1 MNETLE
7 INGPLEISEII
18 TMKEI
23 KTLFKDLHPA
33 FPSLCIPRIL
43 INIDEINID
52 ENYIANM
59 FYKLNI
65 GLIHKVIIRSK
76 INKQKE
82 CSYRVFIHFKKWYNN
97 DNANMAR
104 ERVLNGQE
112 IKIIY
117 EDQWFWKVSAFREL
131 KR

>member
-1 MNETLE
+1 MNKTLQIPE
-7 INGPLEISEII
+7 INTIQP
-18 TMKEI
+18 
-23 KTLFKDLHPA
+23 LFKNLHPA

-43 INIDEINID
+43 INIDETHID

-82 CSYRVFIHFKKWYNN
+82 ISYRVFIHFKKWYNN

-131 KR
+131 KK

>member
-1 MNETLE
+1 MNEEMNETLE
-7 INGPLEISEII
+7 KKEII
-18 TMKEI
+18 TIKEI
-23 KTLFKDLHPA
+23 PSMFKNLHPA

-43 INIDEINID
+43 INVDEIHID

-76 INKQKE
+76 INKEKE

>member
-1 MNETLE
+1 MNTEPLEMNKTLE
-7 INGPLEISEII
+7 INTI
-18 TMKEI
+18 KEI

-43 INIDEINID
+43 INIDEIHID
-52 ENYIANM
+52 ENYIAHM